1 MSRVISL
8 HATALH
14 HGVTD
19 GQFEQFLR
27 EEFAPA
33 MAQLEHFKIYVLKGD
48 RGDRN
53 GRYMT
58 VVECDSVDT
67 RNRYWPERDQASEE
81 GKQEMAKLGVLI
93 QKWQTFANFG
103 NPAFTDYI
111 EIE

>member
-8 HATALH
+8 HETALH

-19 GQFEQFLR
+19 EEFEQFLR
-27 EEFAPA
+27 AEFAPA

-58 VVECDSVDT
+58 VVEFESVDM
-67 RNRYWPERDQASEE
+67 RNRHWPERDQASEE
-81 GKQEMAKLGVLI
+81 GKQEMARLDDVI
-93 QKWQTFANFG
+93 QKWETFANFG
-103 NPAFTDYI
+103 NPTFTDYI
-111 EIE
+111 EME